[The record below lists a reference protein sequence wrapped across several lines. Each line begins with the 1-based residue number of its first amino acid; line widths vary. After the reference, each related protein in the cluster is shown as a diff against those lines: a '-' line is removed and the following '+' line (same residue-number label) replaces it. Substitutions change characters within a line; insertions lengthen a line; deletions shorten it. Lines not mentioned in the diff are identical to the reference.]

1 MYSTYP
7 AKFVLDSN
15 GTYFVSF
22 PDVPEAKTFVDDKST
37 ANPIAAEALA
47 TALSFYV
54 EAHKPLP
61 IPSLP
66 KRGQTLI
73 YLPAATVAKLAL
85 YQAMC
90 DQAITQSEL
99 AKRLGCHRQQ
109 VARVVDPAHNTK
121 FEVLEAA
128 LAAVGKRASLSI
140 QDAAL
145 FPTSTPTPKSKTPTH
160 PSNS

>member
-61 IPSLP
+61 IPSPNAARRKSICPPPRSQNWLST
-66 KRGQTLI
+66 KRSPNPTW
-73 YLPAATVAKLAL
+73 PNASAATGN
-85 YQAMC
+85 
-90 DQAITQSEL
+90 
-99 AKRLGCHRQQ
+99 R
-109 VARVVDPAHNTK
+109 
-121 FEVLEAA
+121 
-128 LAAVGKRASLSI
+128 
-140 QDAAL
+140 
-145 FPTSTPTPKSKTPTH
+145 
-160 PSNS
+160 